1 MKGPLLTMVV
11 LCGCPLVNGNS
22 LELRP
27 GRATRGKWRIPDGRV
42 RERSIVMFGALKV
55 VALTY
60 VD

>member
-1 MKGPLLTMVV
+1 MVV

-42 RERSIVMFGALKV
+42 RERSIVMFRALKV